1 MNTDKLRKYN
11 STFIRLLFLLSA
23 FIYFVKSESNQ
34 YYIYDYGDY
43 QSQIGIEL
51 VNSKDIN
58 FKFLN
63 ILFPQLFNSYESTP
77 SIDFSTLYNYWS
89 NHFGSYIFHQIKLVN
104 QKSAPNQQVVLIL
117 QKSNTWHQSP
127 DEDAFI
133 LI

>member
-11 STFIRLLFLLSA
+11 STFIKLLFLLSA
-23 FIYFVKSESNQ
+23 FIYFIKSESNQ

-58 FKFLN
+58 FKFVN

-77 SIDFSTLYNYWS
+77 SIDFSTLYKYWS
-89 NHFGSYIFHQIKLVN
+89 NHFSNYIFHQLKLVN
-104 QKSAPNQQVVLIL
+104 QKSAPNQQVVQIL
-117 QKSNTWHQSP
+117 QKSNNWHQSP